1 MPTPLARRLN
11 AAMDE
16 YPGGRP
22 RQADLARAAG
32 VKPPSVTDWLSGR
45 TKKLGKALVPVA
57 RFLSVNPE
65 WLNEGKLPMRPAQ
78 IPDGALRVGEL
89 PRDYDAAFEITV
101 IDAPGSCGGGREHM
115 EDLPGAI
122 TKEASWFQRHN
133 VKADD
138 LFAIR
143 ADGDANAEFIV
154 HGDFVI
160 FDSTKRTPETGM
172 IFMVRHPDGLRV
184 RRLRRDIDGGWWLEC
199 LNQDKRRFPDEHV
212 PADRIDLLQIEGRF
226 VYRQGG

>member
-11 AAMDE
+11 AAMDDHPE
-16 YPGGRP
+16 GRP
-22 RQADLARAAG
+22 RPVDLARAAG

-57 RFLSVNPE
+57 RFLGVTPE

-78 IPDGALRVGEL
+78 PPEGAVRVAEVG
-89 PRDYDAAFEITV
+89 PGYDAVFEIMV

-115 EDLPGAI
+115 DDLPAAI
-122 TKEASWFQRHN
+122 TKETSWFKRHN
-133 VKADD
+133 VQADD

-143 ADGDANAEFIV
+143 ADGDANADFIV
-154 HGDFVI
+154 HGDMVI
-160 FDSTKRTPETGM
+160 FDSTKRTPETGH
-172 IFMVRHPDGLRV
+172 IYLVRHPDGLRV
-184 RRLRRDIDGGWWLEC
+184 RRLRRDIDGSWWLQC
-199 LNQDKRRFPDEHV
+199 LNLDKSRFPDEHI
-212 PADRIDLLQIEGRF
+212 PADRIDLLRIEGRF